1 MQVLLPYV
9 GIAQILIS
17 LLLIILILVQTRG
30 TGFAAGYASD
40 SSIFRT
46 RRGVERLVFQLTIAV
61 GVVFLILAIVASVV
75 LPRFSEI

>member
-1 MQVLLPYV
+1 VQVLLPYV

>member
-1 MQVLLPYV
+1 MQVLLPYL

-17 LLLIILILVQTRG
+17 ILLIILIMMQTRG
-30 TGFAAGYASD
+30 TGFAAGYAAD

-61 GVVFLILAIVASVV
+61 SVLFLILAIVASIVV
-75 LPRFSEI
+75 PRFQF

>member
-1 MQVLLPYV
+1 MQVLLPYL

-17 LLLIILILVQTRG
+17 MLLIILILIQTRG

-40 SSIFRT
+40 SSIYRT

-61 GVVFLILAIVASVV
+61 SIVFLVLAIVASVV